1 MINIDYLGSKLMTD
15 VIKNIVIVGGGTA
28 GWMVASRLSAKHQA
42 AADSQ
47 ITITLVESPTIKPV
61 GVGEGTWPSM
71 RSTLDAIGISEA
83 EFIKECDAT
92 FKQGTKFNGWVT
104 GEKNDSYYHPFVS
117 PRDFMQT
124 NMVPF
129 WQQNNQSV
137 SFADTVCTQAQACEF
152 GLAPK
157 QISTP
162 EYASVNN
169 YGYHLNAGKFAD
181 LLKKHCMS
189 KFSVKHVL
197 DDVIKVNSADNG
209 DIASLA
215 TKSHGDIAGDL
226 FIDCSGFSSIL
237 IGEHYK
243 IPFIE
248 KLDTLFV
255 DTALAVQVPYEND
268 DSPISTVTQSTAT
281 SAGWI
286 WDIGLINR
294 KGIGHVYS
302 SKHITESQAEQELV
316 NYLGKSF
323 KDAEITKIPVKPG
336 HRDHPWERN
345 CVAIGLSAG
354 FLEPLEASA
363 IVQVELSAQWLC
375 EQLPSTRS
383 AMDIISK
390 RFNEEF
396 SYRWGKIIEFLKL
409 HYVLSQRTEDFWIE
423 NRKASSI
430 PESLQESL
438 ALWQHQFPWKHDFT
452 RSNEIFGSPCYQY
465 ILSGMGFTTQ
475 SSHQATMTENEIA
488 LKNMHSNAE
497 LTKKYLQHLPKH
509 RDLLNEIRANGF
521 QAR

>member
-1 MINIDYLGSKLMTD
+1 MTD
-15 VIKNIVIVGGGTA
+15 IIKHIVIVGGGTA

-42 AADSQ
+42 RPDSQ
-47 ITITLVESPTIKPV
+47 VTITLIESPSIKPV
-61 GVGEGTWPSM
+61 GVDEGTWPSM

-92 FKQGTKFNGWVT
+92 FKQGSKFNGWIT
-104 GEKNDSYYHPFVS
+104 GMPNDSYYHPFVA

-129 WQQNNQSV
+129 WQQHCQSS
-137 SFADTVCTQAQACEF
+137 SFADTVCEQSKACEQ

-157 QISTP
+157 QIFTP

-169 YGYHLNAGKFAD
+169 YGYHLNAGKFAE
-181 LLKKHCMS
+181 LLKKHCLS
-189 KFSVKHVL
+189 KFSVKHIK
-197 DDVIKVNSADNG
+197 DDVINVNSTETG
-209 DIASLA
+209 DIASLT
-215 TKSHGDIAGDL
+215 TKGNGDIQGDL
-226 FIDCSGFSSIL
+226 FIDCSGFASIL
-237 IGEHYK
+237 IGEHFQV
-243 IPFIE
+243 PFIE

-255 DTALAVQVPYEND
+255 DTALAVQVPYDNEQ
-268 DSPISTVTQSTAT
+268 SPISSVTQSTAT

-302 SKHITESQAEQELV
+302 SKHTTESMAEQELV
-316 NYLGKSF
+316 NYLGKKF
-323 KDAEITKIPVKPG
+323 KGAEITKIPVKPG
-336 HRDHPWERN
+336 HRDHPWEKN

-383 AMDIISK
+383 VMGIISK

-409 HYVLSQRTEDFWIE
+409 HYVLSQRTEDFWVD
-423 NRKASSI
+423 NRKAESI
-430 PESLQESL
+430 PESLQDSL
-438 ALWQHQFPWKHDFT
+438 ELWKHQFPWKHDFT

-465 ILSGMGFTTQ
+465 ILSGMGFKTQ
-475 SSHQATMTENEIA
+475 SSYPESASANEIA
-488 LKNMHSNAE
+488 MKNMQSNAE
-497 LTKKYLQHLPKH
+497 LTKRYLQHLPKH
-509 RDLLNEIRANGF
+509 RDLLNQIREKGF
-521 QAR
+521 QNRAF